1 MIFYLNS
8 DQRIIIYGKKHQSCY
23 SSLLDSGILTQFRIV
38 TSDSVKL
45 PFKLTNKNCM
55 DYVVQDKQLVLNPV
69 PPDPVLTLLRVRCI
83 ALRKLEHMITRV
95 RRPLSKTILFQNSV
109 YAMKT
114 IEATKFLEKAEG
126 SFLLLKG
133 AASAHGSSIEQEA
146 LKILSS
152 SAMLEN
158 VLINSE
164 NARIILQAM
173 IIKAESLHDL
183 KVILSI
189 ITPGGIKNFNI
200 SKPPILSATLVNE
213 AIDLGAELDDDDSED
228 GDA

>member
-109 YAMKT
+109 YANQ
-114 IEATKFLEKAEG
+114 LQY
-126 SFLLLKG
+126 
-133 AASAHGSSIEQEA
+133 SACYA
-146 LKILSS
+146 
-152 SAMLEN
+152 N
-158 VLINSE
+158 Y
-164 NARIILQAM
+164 
-173 IIKAESLHDL
+173 
-183 KVILSI
+183 
-189 ITPGGIKNFNI
+189 
-200 SKPPILSATLVNE
+200 
-213 AIDLGAELDDDDSED
+213 
-228 GDA
+228 